1 MFVENERKEGRG
13 RKLKDQEVHRISKKD
28 VKASIKR
35 IKNAKVIGLNDIPV
49 EVWSVYK
56 REEWTW

>member
-13 RKLKDQEVHRISKKD
+13 RKVKDQEVHRISKKD

-35 IKNAKVIGLNDIPV
+35 IKNAKVIGNQIV
-49 EVWSVYK
+49 
-56 REEWTW
+56 